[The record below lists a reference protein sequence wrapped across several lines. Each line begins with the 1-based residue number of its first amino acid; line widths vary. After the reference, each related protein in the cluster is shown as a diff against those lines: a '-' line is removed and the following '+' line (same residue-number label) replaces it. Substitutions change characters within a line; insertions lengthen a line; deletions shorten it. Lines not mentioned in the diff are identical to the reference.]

1 MKLELLYRREN
12 FNAIFLKTFK
22 HYALIKFKSE
32 AHISNKRKYKD
43 SNIFLLNKKI
53 NIIYPSNVLPRD
65 LRLLVK
71 EFYYNKNPL
80 KRLMQLIYITLAIS
94 KLFRWLFHDERFYMA
109 PENCNLNQICII
121 PGNHSLRFI
130 DLKNNTCTVLIKSGF
145 NKRFIN
151 NEIGVRSLGID
162 IRAPEI
168 INFSI
173 SEGWYEEKRIIA
185 TPINRFGSTKKQKD
199 SICLVFKTL
208 KSLYEN
214 SKSEVS
220 LDCYLNELQ
229 NKFASL
235 LSKLSPIYSNFDK
248 KNIHETFSQLI
259 SKIENKHAQ
268 KISLVQSHGDL
279 QASNI
284 LLGDGNEVYLIDW
297 EYSDQR
303 SIFYDNY
310 VFFLNTRSPKN
321 LSRRIQ
327 RFLNKK
333 FNPDEFFFEKRTSK
347 RDLVL
352 FLLEEL
358 ILRLEEVQIP
368 EILKKDQGMK
378 IFLEELNNI
387 SL

>member
-1 MKLELLYRREN
+1 
-12 FNAIFLKTFK
+12 
-22 HYALIKFKSE
+22 
-32 AHISNKRKYKD
+32 
-43 SNIFLLNKKI
+43 
-53 NIIYPSNVLPRD
+53 
-65 LRLLVK
+65 
-71 EFYYNKNPL
+71 
-80 KRLMQLIYITLAIS
+80 
-94 KLFRWLFHDERFYMA
+94 
-109 PENCNLNQICII
+109 
-121 PGNHSLRFI
+121 
-130 DLKNNTCTVLIKSGF
+130 
-145 NKRFIN
+145 
-151 NEIGVRSLGID
+151 
-162 IRAPEI
+162 
-168 INFSI
+168 
-173 SEGWYEEKRIIA
+173 
-185 TPINRFGSTKKQKD
+185 
-199 SICLVFKTL
+199 L

-378 IFLEELNNI
+378 IFLEELNKI